1 MNDIALFTD
10 VSLNPG
16 LRLGVGAY
24 IAFPASSRVER
35 AEVAARLKVRRFEG
49 TSSTKLEIQT
59 VLWAL
64 EEYRKGSE
72 IPGHGK
78 LCLYSDS
85 QCVSG
90 LMRRKA
96 GLLAGGFIS
105 QKTNR
110 QLRNA
115 PLYRAFYEFQ
125 DELGFEVIK
134 VEGHSRSRPHDSVH
148 RIFSFVDKEV
158 RKALRLWMDE
168 LVAAAKGSV
177 EKEHNENWCVYVL
190 KCSNNALYIGV
201 TNNLERRL
209 KEHEQGRGSK
219 FVRSWRPFELV
230 KAVSC
235 NNAGEARSLEYH
247 LKKLTRSKKIEVLD
261 LVIDQ

>member
-16 LRLGVGAY
+16 LKLGVGAY
-24 IAFPASSRVER
+24 IALPASMPVER
-35 AEVAARLKVRRFEG
+35 SEVAARLRVRRFED

-64 EEYRKGSE
+64 EEYRHGSS
-72 IPGHGK
+72 IPGDGK

-90 LMRRKA
+90 LLRRKSA
-96 GLLAGGFIS
+96 LLAGGFS
-105 QKTNR
+105 SRKTNR
-110 QLRNA
+110 PLRNA
-115 PLYRAFYEFQ
+115 PLYRAFYEFH

-134 VEGHSRSRPHDSVH
+134 VEGHSRSRPHDSAH
-148 RIFSFVDKEV
+148 LIFSFVDKEV

-168 LVAAAKGSV
+168 FGAATKDSV
-177 EKEHNENWCVYVL
+177 EKEHNEKWCVYVL
-190 KCSNNALYIGV
+190 KCSNSAFYIGL

-219 FVRSWRPFELV
+219 FVRSWRPFEMV
-230 KAVSC
+230 KAISC
-235 NNAGEARSLEYH
+235 KNAGEARSLEYH
-247 LKKLTRSKKIEVLD
+247 LKKLTRKEKIEVLE
-261 LVIDQ
+261 L